1 METDCG
7 CTVARVVMVVV
18 LVVLVALEFYV
29 SINPLTPTVV
39 IWEQL

>member
-7 CTVARVVMVVV
+7 CTVARVVMV
-18 LVVLVALEFYV
+18 LVLVALEFYV